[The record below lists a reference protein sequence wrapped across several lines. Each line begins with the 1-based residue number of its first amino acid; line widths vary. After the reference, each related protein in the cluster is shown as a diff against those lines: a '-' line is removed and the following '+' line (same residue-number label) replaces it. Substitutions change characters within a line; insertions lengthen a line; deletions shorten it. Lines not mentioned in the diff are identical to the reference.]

1 MPTYLGNPSLSNAVK
16 DRVIS
21 TFQQTL
27 SLYKQ
32 GRTDEVLAGCNLML
46 QMDPM
51 FDPARKLSEKTRN
64 PNLPIDVDTLLP
76 SSDDD
81 ALREARTAMAQRDFG
96 RVIQITTEILTNDLM
111 NDAARILADEARDK
125 MEAAPFVEQFV
136 AKCEKSLGAGDVVAA
151 KTALEKARALDAEH
165 PAIAK
170 MSQMINARSGGAPAP
185 APPPP
190 APSSFDLGTSFVV
203 DTPPAVPGRGTAQ
216 AADFGFTFEEEKA
229 PPADGGLTGFSFDTP
244 EPTPP
249 PKPAPPPPPPAPAP
263 PAAPSSGFSFDA
275 PSSNAPFDG
284 FSFDSPTPSPTPA
297 TGGFN
302 FDAGAAAKAPVT
314 GDFDFAT
321 ASIETSAEDQQKIDQ
336 YLTDGDRA
344 FEAADYQKA
353 IDLWSRIFLIDVT
366 SDAASER
373 IERAKQ
379 KRKEIEQKNE
389 SILAAAIA
397 AFDRNDREGARAKFA
412 EVLRNEPNNV
422 TAQDYMDRLT
432 EAAPA
437 GEAAEFDTPYR
448 APDAEKFD
456 IFADEPLPAGM
467 DIIVPPGPEEAE
479 EALAPVAKK
488 GGAKKTGGVTKAKP
502 VKVRKPLPMGLIAA
516 IIGVLVVVGG
526 GYFAYTKFF
535 SKPPAGA
542 ASGEATIKQAQALA
556 AQGKYDQAILILQDI
571 KADDPQHDKAL
582 LMISDFTKKKAQ
594 ASEMIDGRPAALVFQ
609 EGLANGK
616 TQYDNHDYDG
626 AKKAFES
633 AMRVK
638 PLPPDMKAMYDDAS
652 QKVAKLD
659 SAKSLFN
666 EHKYADALAN
676 LQQLQATDPQNKNIL
691 RLIEDAHFNL
701 GAVALQNEQLS
712 DAVSQFDEVLKIDPA
727 DDLAKRSKE
736 LAIRY
741 QTEPKDLLYKIYV
754 KYLPL
759 RQAS

>member
-32 GRTDEVLAGCNLML
+32 GRAEEVLSGCNLML

-51 FDPARKLSEKTRN
+51 FDPARKLMEKTRN

-76 SSDDD
+76 NSDDE
-81 ALREARTAMAQRDFG
+81 ALREARTAMAQRDFS
-96 RVIQITTEILTNDLM
+96 RVVQITTEILTNDLM

-136 AKCEKSLGAGDVVAA
+136 AKCEKSITAGDLTGA
-151 KTALEKARALDAEH
+151 KASLEKARALDAEH

-170 MSQMINARSGGAPAP
+170 MAQMIASKSGGAPAAPKP
-185 APPPP
+185 AASP
-190 APSSFDLGTSFVV
+190 AFDFGTSFVV
-203 DTPPAVPGRGTAQ
+203 DAPPAVPGRGTAQ
-216 AADFGFTFEEEKA
+216 ATDFGFTFEEEKA
-229 PPADGGLTGFSFDTP
+229 PPPADGGLTGFSFDQP
-244 EPTPP
+244 AAA
-249 PKPAPPPPPPAPAP
+249 PAPPPPSKPTPP
-263 PAAPSSGFSFDA
+263 PAAPPASSGNFSFGGTSSDAPFAGFSFDNPSPAPTPASGGFSFDA
-275 PSSNAPFDG
+275 SG
-284 FSFDSPTPSPTPA
+284 
-297 TGGFN
+297 
-302 FDAGAAAKAPVT
+302 AAKAPVS

-321 ASIETSAEDQQKIDQ
+321 ASIETSAEDQRKMDQ

-366 SDAASER
+366 NEAASER

-389 SILAAAIA
+389 SIVATAIA
-397 AFDRNDREGARAKFA
+397 AFDRNDREGAREKFA
-412 EVLRNEPNNV
+412 EVLRNEPNNI
-422 TAQDYMDRLT
+422 TAQDYMERLNEGSAPVE

-437 GEAAEFDTPYR
+437 FDTPYR
-448 APDAEKFD
+448 APAEEKFD
-456 IFADEPLPAGM
+456 IFADEPASGDMPLMPPDPGEEA
-467 DIIVPPGPEEAE
+467 DESIVPTT
-479 EALAPVAKK
+479 KK
-488 GGAKKTGGVTKAKP
+488 GAKKTGGITKAKP
-502 VKVRKPLPMGLIAA
+502 AKVSKPLPMGLIATVL
-516 IIGVLVVVGG
+516 GVILVVGG
-526 GYFAYTKFF
+526 GYFGYTKFMT
-535 SKPPAGA
+535 KPPADA
-542 ASGEATIKQAQALA
+542 ATGDATIKQAQSLA
-556 AQGKYDQAILILQDI
+556 AQGKFDQAISILQDI
-571 KADDPQHDKAL
+571 KQDDPQHDKAL
-582 LMISDFTKKKAQ
+582 LMIADFQKKRAQ
-594 ASEMIDGRPAALVFQ
+594 ASEMIEGRPAALVFQ

-616 TQYDNHDYDG
+616 TQYDSHDYDG
-626 AKKAFES
+626 AKKAFEL

-676 LQQLQATDPQNKNIL
+676 LQQLQATDPQNKNIV

-712 DAVSQFDEVLKIDPA
+712 DAVQHFDEVLKIDPA